1 MDVSAWHNPYDTL
14 IGERIPDSER
24 EFINEEYYRNLSP
37 QYSQG
42 KRFIPWYTEGATNSL
57 ERAKAKEITRKGKAQ
72 RYEPDQWQDQ
82 RLTQAVKVKEKET
95 RRRKRMQAMSF
106 QANEYGPIIE

>member
-42 KRFIPWYTEGATNSL
+42 KRFIPWYTQGASNSL
-57 ERAKAKEITRKGKAQ
+57 RRADAKQTSR
-72 RYEPDQWQDQ
+72 
-82 RLTQAVKVKEKET
+82 
-95 RRRKRMQAMSF
+95 
-106 QANEYGPIIE
+106 